1 MAKNT
6 ELYDILDLSPTATL
20 EEIKRAFRLRA
31 LQSHPDKNPEGHER
45 FIAVRKAYEVLS
57 DLRQRKQYDRTG
69 CTHDV
74 SEENLRYWVSVR
86 ISEEDILQYMND
98 YKEGSEEM
106 KDVLEFY
113 MSRKGDVT
121 SIEEFV
127 ISAEPEDIERLL
139 GIIDKAVAEGT
150 IEDFKLYHESVK
162 KLRRRLPRLIRKRQ
176 REQDNFKDEENLP
189 SDESLALLIQTRQK
203 SREDA
208 TTAFLDGLAEKYT
221 GNSKRSVKRRRK
233 MK

>member
-6 ELYDILDLSPTATL
+6 ELYDVLAVSPSATL

-45 FIAVRKAYEVLS
+45 FIAVRMAYEVLS
-57 DLRQRKQYDRTG
+57 DPRQRKQYDRTG

-74 SEENLRYWVSVR
+74 SEDNLRYWVSVR
-86 ISEEDILQYMND
+86 INEEDILQYMKD
-98 YKEGSEEM
+98 YKEGSEEL

-113 MSRKGDVT
+113 VSHKGDVT

-127 ISAEPEDIERLL
+127 ISAEPENIERLL
-139 GIIDKAVAEGT
+139 GIIEKAVAEGT
-150 IEDFKLYHESVK
+150 VEDFKLYHESVK

-176 REQDNFKDEENLP
+176 RERDNFKDEKNLP
-189 SDESLALLIQTRQK
+189 SDESLALLIQNRQK

-208 TTAFLDGLAEKYT
+208 TVAFLDGLADKYT
-221 GNSKRSVKRRRK
+221 GKRSAKRRRK